1 KNRGSWAIMGR
12 RGTGKE
18 CGLPLR
24 RQALVVIALLL
35 VAAHG
40 PAAER
45 VLRLDV
51 GDTSTAQDETLACV
65 FRQLQQ
71 PYRLEKVPRRRG
83 LHDLQNQNIDGYFP
97 ALQQA
102 DLDQHAQ
109 LSAPLSLEKWYW
121 IGDSEAGL
129 FAPGFP
135 GEQRIGA
142 VAGSNQALWLQQV
155 GLAVHEWV
163 NSEEQLLALLKK
175 NRIDTYLVN
184 RPAYDASLHRLHPHQ
199 SVHVRFARN
208 APLGAYFST
217 DCVAAQPSFPERFH
231 RQLGQCLP
239 EVSSLDDNERRRIR
253 HLVDVQV
260 RPWLGNA
267 AIMTAL
273 HEASSRQLSPAQRD
287 SIDAQWR
294 EEVARQDFHLVDSFL
309 SRPVSKFLQLQK
321 TRNHGLV
328 TELILVDRDG
338 HNLGIADATSDFWQG
353 DEAKFIQA
361 AGVGSGGLYISDI
374 RYDVSAQHFLVHA
387 SIPLH
392 DGQAL
397 AGMLIVG
404 INVEMALA
412 DESPP
417 TASG

>member
-1 KNRGSWAIMGR
+1 M
-12 RGTGKE
+12 
-18 CGLPLR
+18 PLR
-24 RQALVVIALLL
+24 RQVGVLIALLL
-35 VAAHG
+35 VAAQG
-40 PAAER
+40 PAAEH

-51 GDTSTAQDETLACV
+51 GDTTTAQDETLACV

-71 PYRLEKVPRRRG
+71 PYMLEKVPRRRG
-83 LHDLQNQNIDGYFP
+83 LHDLHNQNVDGYFP

-142 VAGSNQALWLQQV
+142 VAGSNQALWLQQA

-184 RPAYDASLHRLHPHQ
+184 LPAYDASLQRQHPHQ
-199 SVHVRFARN
+199 SVYVRFARY
-208 APLGAYFST
+208 APLGVYFSR
-217 DCVAAQPSFPERFH
+217 DFVATTPSFPERFN
-231 RQLGQCLP
+231 RQLEQCLP
-239 EVSSLDDNERRRIR
+239 EVSRLDDNERRRIG

-260 RPWLGNA
+260 RPWLGHG
-267 AIMTAL
+267 AIVSAL
-273 HEASSRQLSPAQRD
+273 REATSRTLSPAQRD

-294 EEVARQDFHLVDSFL
+294 EEVASHDFHLVDSFL
-309 SRPVSKFLQLQK
+309 SRPVSKLLQLQQS
-321 TRNHGLV
+321 RNRGLI
-328 TELILVDRDG
+328 TELILVDREG
-338 HNLGIADATSDFWQG
+338 HNLGISDATSDFWQG
-353 DEAKFIQA
+353 DEAKFTSA
-361 AGVGSGGLYISDI
+361 AGVESGGLHISDI
-374 RYDVSAQHFLVHA
+374 RYDVSARHFLVHA
-387 SIPLH
+387 SVPLH
-392 DGQAL
+392 NGQGL

-412 DESPP
+412 GEMPP
-417 TASG
+417 TASGATGDAR

>member
-1 KNRGSWAIMGR
+1 M
-12 RGTGKE
+12 
-18 CGLPLR
+18 PLR
-24 RQALVVIALLL
+24 RQVWLVIALLL
-35 VAAHG
+35 TAAQG

-71 PYRLEKVPRRRG
+71 PYVLEKVPRRRG
-83 LHDLQNQNIDGYFP
+83 LHDLHNQNVDGYFP

-121 IGDSEAGL
+121 IGDSEARL

-142 VAGSNQALWLQQV
+142 VAGSNQALWLQQA

-184 RPAYDASLHRLHPHQ
+184 LPVYDASLQRLHPHQ
-199 SVHVRFARN
+199 SVYVRFARY
-208 APLGAYFST
+208 APLGVYFSRAF
-217 DCVAAQPSFPERFH
+217 VATEPSFPERFN
-231 RQLGQCLP
+231 RQLEQCLP
-239 EVSSLDDNERRRIR
+239 EVSPLDDNELRRIG

-260 RPWLGNA
+260 RPWLGHSAIVSSLREA
-267 AIMTAL
+267 A
-273 HEASSRQLSPAQRD
+273 SRTLSPSQRD

-294 EEVARQDFHLVDSFL
+294 EEVARRDFHLVDSFL

-321 TRNHGLV
+321 SRNHGLI

-338 HNLGIADATSDFWQG
+338 HNLGIADVTSDFWQG
-353 DEAKFIQA
+353 DEAKFTKA
-361 AGVGSGGLYISDI
+361 SGVGSGGLYISDI

-392 DGQAL
+392 DGQRL

-412 DESPP
+412 GEMPP
-417 TASG
+417 ALPGAAEQTR